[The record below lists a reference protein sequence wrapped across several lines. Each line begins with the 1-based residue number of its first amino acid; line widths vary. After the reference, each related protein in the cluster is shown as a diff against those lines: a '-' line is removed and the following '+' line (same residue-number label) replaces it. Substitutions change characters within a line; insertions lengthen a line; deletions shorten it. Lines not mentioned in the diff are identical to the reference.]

1 MTRILV
7 LSVAALLTVSGAGLA
22 WAQDYSQPSTPPPQD
37 RTTTQEQATTTADPS
52 MTSDENLPA
61 TASPLPLVALGSV
74 GALAAGAWL
83 SRRRSR

>member
-7 LSVAALLTVSGAGLA
+7 LSVAALLTVSAAGLA
-22 WAQDYSQPSTPPPQD
+22 WAQDYSQPSTPPPQEQ
-37 RTTTQEQATTTADPS
+37 TTQEQASTTADPS
-52 MTSDENLPA
+52 MSSDENLPA